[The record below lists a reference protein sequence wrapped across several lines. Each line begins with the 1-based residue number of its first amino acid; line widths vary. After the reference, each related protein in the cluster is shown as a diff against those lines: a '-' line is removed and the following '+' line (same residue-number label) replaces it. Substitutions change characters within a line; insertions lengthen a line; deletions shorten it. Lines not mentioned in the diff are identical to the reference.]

1 MSKTLDP
8 KKLSL
13 FMVTWPIF
21 IERLLLMLLGNIDVW
36 MLSQY
41 SDDAVAAVGV
51 ANQLMGMSTTIF
63 GFVSAGA
70 AIIIAQYI
78 GAKKA
83 EDAKRVSLVALICI
97 TIFGLVIGGV
107 FVLFRFPLL
116 RILVSEYYLLSWAG
130 TMVLIV
136 GGFIFTQA
144 ILLMC
149 GVILRSHGYTKEML
163 IVTVTMNIFNAIGNA
178 FVIFGL
184 FGLPVLGVPGVAV
197 VTAISK
203 VIGLVLALYYLNKR
217 VPGIF
222 SSLKRGV
229 KFPFNYVKS
238 ILKIGV
244 PAAGESLSFQI
255 YNLVILSLIGTMGTV
270 ALTTKIYTRSI
281 GFVMIIL
288 TTSMAMGSSI
298 IIGQLM
304 GAKEY
309 DEIYKRGMKYLRYG
323 IISSTVG
330 SALLFI
336 FTGPVMRLFTV
347 NQEIIEMA
355 RILFL
360 LGILLEAGR
369 AFNVIFVMGA
379 LRATGDVK
387 YPVYVGIIFQWSIG
401 VFLGFIFG
409 VVFGWGL
416 VGLMIAAALDEWVR
430 GIIMLFRWRSRK
442 WQNMGVVAKS

>member
-1 MSKTLDP
+1 MSKTIDP

-13 FMVTWPIF
+13 FVVTWPIF

-70 AIIIAQYI
+70 AIIIAQNI
-78 GAKKA
+78 GAKKS
-83 EDAKRVSLVALICI
+83 EDAKRISLVALICI
-97 TIFGLVIGGV
+97 TLFGLIIGGI
-107 FVLFRFPLL
+107 FAIFRFPLL
-116 RILVSEYYLLSWAG
+116 RLLISETYLLSWAG

-144 ILLMC
+144 IMLMC

-178 FVIFGL
+178 LVLFGL
-184 FGLPVLGVPGVAV
+184 FGLPILGVYGVAV
-197 VTAISK
+197 VTSISK
-203 VIGLVLALYYLNKR
+203 VVGLVLALYYVNKR

-222 SSLKRGV
+222 TSLKSEARSSFGHV
-229 KFPFNYVKS
+229 KA

-244 PAAGESLSFQI
+244 PAAGESLSFQL
-255 YNLVILSLIGTMGTV
+255 YNLIILSLIGTMGTV
-270 ALTTKIYTRSI
+270 ALTTKMYTRSM
-281 GFVMIIL
+281 GFFMIIL
-288 TTSMAMGSSI
+288 TSSIAMGSSI

-309 DEIYKRGMKYLRYG
+309 DEIYRRGMKYLRYG

-336 FTGPVMRLFTV
+336 FTRPVMGIFTT
-347 NQEIIEMA
+347 NPQIIELA
-355 RILFL
+355 RILFF
-360 LGILLEAGR
+360 LGIILEAGR

-387 YPVYVGIIFQWSIG
+387 YPVYIGIIFQWSIG

-409 VVFGWGL
+409 IVFGWGL
-416 VGLMIAAALDEWVR
+416 IGLMIAALLDEWVR

-442 WQNMGVVAKS
+442 WQKMGVVA